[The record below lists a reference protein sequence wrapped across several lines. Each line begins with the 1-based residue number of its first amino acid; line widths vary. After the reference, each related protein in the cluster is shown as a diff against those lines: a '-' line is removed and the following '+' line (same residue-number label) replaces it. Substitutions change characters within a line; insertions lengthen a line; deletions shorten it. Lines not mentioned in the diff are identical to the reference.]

1 MLEPVLQ
8 AVGELV
14 EARLSPCL
22 SPPSLPASLPQAC
35 CGEQVRLSFLG
46 ERTAGGGVACL
57 HGESECVG
65 NKAQLCTH
73 KHWPSHVDVDT
84 RGLPAHLNWLLF
96 LRCAAEAEGGRPFN
110 TTAASRIPGN
120 THACLQRYSVPSA
133 TADAIDACV
142 RGAEGAT
149 LLAEAVARTHTLCGH
164 HSSRPKTACKS
175 CTMSI
180 EGKPACVLDE
190 GAVYNCTGLA
200 SSQAWVARLC
210 DAAARA
216 GWAPS
221 ALPLACR
228 APSMAAG
235 GPSRPG
241 PSWPT
246 VQGHSYASIDPRSSA
261 DFAIRYFGATLLSDS
276 RPRCLGKA
284 DERPPREVS
293 VRLPRHADF
302 RGGGLELRFVSNPR
316 KPGGAYDTA
325 AHTAAM
331 TLLFGNL
338 SVNTGHHW
346 NQARRPRRR
355 PRRHSRPASPPRRR
369 ICRRPIRPAR
379 H

>member
-22 SPPSLPASLPQAC
+22 SPPSGAAPHAC

-228 APSMAAG
+228 TPSMAAG
-235 GPSRPG
+235 APPG
-241 PSWPT
+241 PAPPGRQCRAT
-246 VQGHSYASIDPRSSA
+246 LTPRST
-261 DFAIRYFGATLLSDS
+261 RGRLRTLQYATLAPPSS
-276 RPRCLGKA
+276 RTAGRAALGKPTSA
-284 DERPPREVS
+284 RRARCPCGCRVTPTFAAAASRSASSPTRASLEGRTTPPR
-293 VRLPRHADF
+293 
-302 RGGGLELRFVSNPR
+302 
-316 KPGGAYDTA
+316 T
-325 AHTAAM
+325 
-331 TLLFGNL
+331 
-338 SVNTGHHW
+338 
-346 NQARRPRRR
+346 
-355 PRRHSRPASPPRRR
+355 PPR
-369 ICRRPIRPAR
+369 
-379 H
+379 